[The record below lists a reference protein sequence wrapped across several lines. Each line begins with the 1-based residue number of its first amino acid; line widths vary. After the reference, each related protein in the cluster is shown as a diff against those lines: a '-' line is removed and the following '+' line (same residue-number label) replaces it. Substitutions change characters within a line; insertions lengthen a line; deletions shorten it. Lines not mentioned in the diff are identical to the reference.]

1 MKTILYYQNM
11 ASITSIYAKAPE
23 DIPNL
28 FAEAWNRRDAEGIA
42 GLFAEDAEFINV
54 VGLWWHDRQ
63 AIWKAHDYGL
73 RTIFNQSTLEIRR
86 TKVRQLSDEIAVVY
100 ARMRLSGQS
109 AHGDV
114 ESPGMRQNIFSFV
127 VQRKPEG
134 WICVSAHNTDRI
146 PGKET
151 IIADEEGRMRSVD
164 YREKSS

>member
-1 MKTILYYQNM
+1 MP
-11 ASITSIYAKAPE
+11 SIPSIYAKTPE
-23 DIPNL
+23 AIPDL
-28 FAEAWNRRDAEGIA
+28 FVEAWNRRDAGGIA

-73 RTIFNQSTLEIRR
+73 RTIFNHSTLEIRR
-86 TKVRQLSDEIAVVY
+86 TKVRQLSDDIAIVY

-109 AHGDV
+109 SHGDI
-114 ESPGMRQNIFSFV
+114 ESPGVRQNIFSFV
-127 VQRKPEG
+127 VQKKPEG

-146 PGKET
+146 QGKET
-151 IIADEEGRMRSVD
+151 NIVDEEGRMRSVD